1 MRRAAFQS
9 RPTATPLAVK
19 KHLRAGVIMADK
31 IYNVLIL
38 CTGNSARSIMAEALF
53 NNMGKGRFR
62 AYSAGSYPT
71 GKVNPFAVELVESI
85 GYSATQLRSKS
96 WDEFA
101 LPGAPQMDFIITVC
115 DNAAGEICPVWP
127 GHPISAHW
135 GFEDPAAVKGSDAEK
150 RRAFEKV
157 FRHIMVRISLFVNL
171 PLHVLDEA
179 SIRREMQSIGKTTA

>member
-1 MRRAAFQS
+1 
-9 RPTATPLAVK
+9 
-19 KHLRAGVIMADK
+19 MADK

-179 SIRREMQSIGKTTA
+179 SIRRELQSIGKTTA